1 MSLNIIALSYVLESI
16 FFLYSTLKLTLILH
30 NKYVNSRCIK
40 DLTTRPDII
49 KILEETWGKNLLDM
63 SLGTFCI
70 WSQKQGNKS
79 RTKQMGHIKL
89 KNKTKQT
96 FCRVT
101 EKYQQNKKSIYRKRD
116 YTSES
121 YIQNV

>member
-16 FFLYSTLKLTLILH
+16 FFLYFTLKLTLILH

-70 WSQKQGNKS
+70 
-79 RTKQMGHIKL
+79 
-89 KNKTKQT
+89 
-96 FCRVT
+96 
-101 EKYQQNKKSIYRKRD
+101 
-116 YTSES
+116 
-121 YIQNV
+121 